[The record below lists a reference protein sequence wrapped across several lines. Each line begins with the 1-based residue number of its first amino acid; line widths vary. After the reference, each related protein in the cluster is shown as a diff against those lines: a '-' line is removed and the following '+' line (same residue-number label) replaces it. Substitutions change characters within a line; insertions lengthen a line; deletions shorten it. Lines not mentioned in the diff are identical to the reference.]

1 MIDRVLLRRE
11 VLAELRNV
19 RTYRQALR
27 TPEAYTHAERV
38 RMSAWVCVSEEL
50 LQILAQEHDGKNKA
64 EYASELYGLK
74 HKPRGSARY
83 VNAVSMHKYHMSE
96 DGLRRWRDNALFCA
110 SILAVKHHAIDLS
123 SAGVNA
129 ENNRV

>member
-64 EYASELYGLK
+64 EYVGT
-74 HKPRGSARY
+74 PQTTPFT
-83 VNAVSMHKYHMSE
+83 
-96 DGLRRWRDNALFCA
+96 ALFTFA
-110 SILAVKHHAIDLS
+110 T
-123 SAGVNA
+123 
-129 ENNRV
+129 

>member
-38 RMSAWVCVSEEL
+38 RMSAWVCVSDDLIE
-50 LQILAQEHDGKNKA
+50 IMLAEHDGKNKA
-64 EYASELYGLK
+64 EYVSELYGLR

-83 VNAVSMHKYHMSE
+83 INAVSMHKYHMSE

-110 SILAVKHHAIDLS
+110 SILAVKHKAIDLS
-123 SAGVNA
+123 SAGA
-129 ENNRV
+129 NRQNTRV